1 MRLKI
6 EFAVL
11 LALVLFALGMGIA
24 SLTTGAPAAGES
36 VEGGAG
42 RFPCT
47 VASIT
52 DGDTL
57 RCRET
62 DQDGRQI
69 RVRVS
74 GINARETDGTCSPGH
89 PCPDATAS
97 AATAA
102 LRRLASGQVLLCRAV
117 GMSYRRVAAFCSNEA
132 GTDLSCAMVASGTA
146 ARWDRHWG
154 RHRCS

>member
-1 MRLKI
+1 MKLKI

-11 LALVLFALGMGIA
+11 IALVLVALGMGIVSLA
-24 SLTTGAPAAGES
+24 SGAFASDDAAERGD
-36 VEGGAG
+36 
-42 RFPCT
+42 RFTCT

-57 RCRET
+57 RCAET
-62 DQDGRQI
+62 DQAGRQI

-89 PCPDATAS
+89 PCPSATAS
-97 AATAA
+97 AGTAE
-102 LRRLASGQVLLCRAV
+102 LRRLASGQVLSCRAV
-117 GMSYRRVAAFCSNEA
+117 GASYRRVAAFCTNEA

-146 ARWDRHWG
+146 ARWDRHWQG
-154 RHRCS
+154 HRC